1 MKKMILEY
9 FFFPRGWKKNTKTGK
24 EFGVEWK
31 KDTYKSSTE
40 DFYVQS
46 LFFSCF
52 SVVPEP
58 VANCTTIN
66 PSAEHFRLSCKPGFD
81 GGMEQYFEVIVR
93 ENNSGAIV
101 YNITIAKGL
110 EKLDVRNLSAGVSY
124 IATLTPRNKK
134 GPGQS
139 INFEFDTI
147 MHPKVEVTQV
157 EDAAS
162 AAASGSS
169 TESENDG
176 FFNSEITVM
185 IGGILAGILVSFGVL
200 GVVGF
205 ICVQNRQTMNPSSG
219 KVQVS

>member
-1 MKKMILEY
+1 M
-9 FFFPRGWKKNTKTGK
+9 
-24 EFGVEWK
+24 
-31 KDTYKSSTE
+31 
-40 DFYVQS
+40 
-46 LFFSCF
+46 
-52 SVVPEP
+52 VPEP

-200 GVVGF
+200 AVVGF
-205 ICVQNRQTMNPSSG
+205 ICVQNRQTMSPGSG
-219 KVQVS
+219 KVQVTFKFVKMSRKDLFLLFLVAIDRLKSTAIRQKL